1 MLLGEVR
8 CDVIG
13 CMGIRVCCQGVLSEC
28 AKVRYCR
35 MRVRWAFQVVLISIC
50 VKGVVLD

>member
-1 MLLGEVR
+1 MLSG
-8 CDVIG
+8 
-13 CMGIRVCCQGVLSEC
+13 C

-50 VKGVVLD
+50 VKGVVLDQNELNPTFNTRCVSNKQVTQ